1 MTGIIR
7 TPETERLFSLLNLED
22 REFVARMMDKGFPP
36 EAVTSW
42 TVASLRQTQLESLKK
57 RLAVNHDL
65 F

>member
-7 TPETERLFSLLNLED
+7 TLETERLFSLLNLED
-22 REFVARMMDKGFPP
+22 REFVARMMHENFPP
-36 EAVTSW
+36 EAVTGW
-42 TVASLRQTQLESLKK
+42 TIASLRQSQLESLKK